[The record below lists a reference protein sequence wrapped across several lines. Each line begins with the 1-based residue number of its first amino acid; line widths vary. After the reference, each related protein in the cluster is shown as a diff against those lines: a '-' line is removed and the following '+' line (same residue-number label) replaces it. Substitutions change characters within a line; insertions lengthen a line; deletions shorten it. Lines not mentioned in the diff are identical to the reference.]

1 MNLFSPCVNEII
13 EERARIAESKPVK
26 ANSEVKLKRA
36 EVRRRIEEI
45 NETKIEKQELLI
57 NIERLESEKHVLEH
71 QLSNAII
78 EINRLKGENR

>member
-36 EVRRRIEEI
+36 EVRRRIEEF
-45 NETKIEKQELLI
+45 NETRKLRKEIE
-57 NIERLESEKHVLEH
+57 SY
-71 QLSNAII
+71 
-78 EINRLKGENR
+78 GY